1 MKKSKAIKLVLVTG
15 LLGSGGAAF
24 GNGIHKTSLSTHLI
38 TTNNGKIFAGN
49 IIARKGYFN
58 PADTAHGPTIIAA
71 HGITHHGFGF
81 WGAHSAA
88 S

>member
-15 LLGSGGAAF
+15 FLGSGGAAF
-24 GNGIHKTSLSTHLI
+24 GNDIHKTLLSTHF
-38 TTNNGKIFAGN
+38 TTSVAGKRFAGSAIGRN
-49 IIARKGYFN
+49 GYFN
-58 PADTAHGPTIIAA
+58 QPDTAHGPTIVAV
-71 HGITHHGFGF
+71 HGIIHHGFGF